1 MLKRKTAQL
10 LIHVYKGI
18 VHISKHLLIHIAS
31 SYVQAVK
38 ISRTHLQ
45 NRNIIRLSKIH
56 CLPILYYVIFPKQL
70 ILYLYASSNVS
81 IAQCVI
87 ICLLFVHPVLMYIPS
102 KIKWLKCMYQCK
114 FWLQNVSK

>member
-38 ISRTHLQ
+38 IQRTQ
-45 NRNIIRLSKIH
+45 NRSILRLLTIRFLQ
-56 CLPILYYVIFPKQL
+56 IL
-70 ILYLYASSNVS
+70 
-81 IAQCVI
+81 
-87 ICLLFVHPVLMYIPS
+87 
-102 KIKWLKCMYQCK
+102 
-114 FWLQNVSK
+114 

>member
-45 NRNIIRLSKIH
+45 NRNIIRLSTIR
-56 CLPILYYVIFPKQL
+56 CLPILYTVT
-70 ILYLYASSNVS
+70 
-81 IAQCVI
+81 
-87 ICLLFVHPVLMYIPS
+87 
-102 KIKWLKCMYQCK
+102 
-114 FWLQNVSK
+114 